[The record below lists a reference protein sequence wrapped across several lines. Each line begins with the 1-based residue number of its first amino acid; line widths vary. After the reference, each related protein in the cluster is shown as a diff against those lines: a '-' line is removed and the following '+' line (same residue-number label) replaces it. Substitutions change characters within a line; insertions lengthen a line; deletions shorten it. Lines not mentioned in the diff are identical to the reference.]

1 MENTTPT
8 KQVSFIQYSQPQLD
22 DGSYEISVTQTVSST
37 SGAVPTTAYEQTR
50 LFAVTGE
57 RYTLNPKD
65 VVSVFPPAFSLGEF
79 SNVLPH
85 VVLNRTTMPWERS
98 PGGDSAK
105 NDAPWLGI
113 LLFLESDPVPK
124 PSENTT
130 LLDLLS
136 VNSQTFYTDPN
147 TGNHLAGLMPE
158 NIYFPPFPEN
168 TNLAILDYGE
178 NWTDPCTFIDLPVT
192 LFNNIA
198 PTINDLSWLAHVR
211 EVSITNK
218 SETYIKMLRANDNI
232 IGGTT
237 QVAEVIGNRF
247 ALPGTKCT
255 AHLVCLENF
264 GPVLPGANGQSNIPV
279 QVPAIDTVRIVSLK
293 SWTYSAIS
301 EEYTFAGLLM
311 NINNPSQGSPLN
323 TLQITFKP
331 LGGAGDAAVQ
341 NALNMGYAAFNHTTR
356 LGDSTVSWYHGPFV
370 PFNVQETVP
379 FPGNT
384 ADEFTRYNPDSGM
397 FDTSY
402 SAAWQ
407 LGRMLGLQ
415 SNAFA
420 TAIYNWKKTLTLD
433 AIKKA
438 EQDFLNMSY
447 QAAVQLLAETLSNYV
462 DPFSGTPNAEPV
474 QKSLTGPSIKAVSKN
489 KQGRL
494 DAVRQVM
501 ADPEKIKSL
510 LLINANDV
518 PPPEIPFVVANF
530 IANLKLLYGIPFNYL
545 VPDERMLPLESLRFF
560 YMDSAWV
567 DTLIEGA
574 MSIGSSTAGDA
585 NIQKAVSEYVH
596 STANADAAT
605 IRPKLFATADAI
617 ANDEPITPIANPTG
631 FLLRSQVV
639 AGWPGFEVHG
649 FDVNGAP
656 LDILRFTQ
664 LSDNIMLCLFN
675 GVVQSVKIQEH
686 PEALHF
692 GVDMD
697 INDPSPAKFQKSF
710 RFITQFQSGGTTY
723 QPGQQVPGSI
733 VAPIPVQPYYRDSSS
748 VLQVDSMATGVQTA
762 INPVY
767 TGNFTSAEFA
777 LEMIEGVQQVTFNF
791 KTT

>member
-1 MENTTPT
+1 MESTTPT

-37 SGAVPTTAYEQTR
+37 SGTVPTTAYEQTKR
-50 LFAVTGE
+50 FAVTGE
-57 RYTLNPKD
+57 RFTINPKD
-65 VVSVFPPAFSLGEF
+65 VVEIFPPEFSLGEF

-98 PGGDSAK
+98 PGKEVSE

-113 LLFLESDPVPK
+113 LLFLENDPVPT
-124 PSENTT
+124 PSEKKT

-136 VNSQTFYTDPN
+136 VNSTTADGKQ
-147 TGNHLAGLMPE
+147 GLMPA
-158 NIYFPPFPEN
+158 NIYFPPF
-168 TNLAILDYGE
+168 TGGSTAASLDYGE
-178 NWTDPCTFIDLPVT
+178 NWSDPCTYIDVPAS
-192 LFNNIA
+192 LFNSVA
-198 PTINDLSWLAHVR
+198 PTIDDLSWLAHVR
-211 EVSITNK
+211 EVDVTNK
-218 SETYIKMLRANDNI
+218 SETYIRMLRANDDSP
-232 IGGTT
+232 GSTT

-264 GPVLPGANGQSNIPV
+264 GPVLPGPNGESNLPV
-279 QVPAIDTVRIVSLK
+279 QQPAIDTVRIVTLK

-301 EEYTFAGLLM
+301 EKYTFAGLLM
-311 NINNPSQGSPLN
+311 NINNPSAGNPLN
-323 TLQITFKP
+323 TLQIPFKP
-331 LGGAGDAAVQ
+331 SGQSAGDAAVS

-379 FPGNT
+379 FPGNA
-384 ADEFTRYNPDSGM
+384 ADEFTRYNPDSAM

-420 TAIYNWKKTLTLD
+420 TAIYNWKKKLTLD
-433 AIKKA
+433 AIHKA

-447 QAAVQLLAETLSNYV
+447 QTAVQLLAETLSNYV
-462 DPFSGTPNAEPV
+462 DPFLSSTAV
-474 QKSLTGPSIKAVSKN
+474 KKSLTGPSIRAVSKN
-489 KQGRL
+489 KKGRL
-494 DAVRQVM
+494 EAVRQVM
-501 ADPEKIKSL
+501 ADPEKIKGL
-510 LLINANDV
+510 LLNNVNDEE
-518 PPPEIPFVVANF
+518 PPTIPFVVANF

-545 VPDERMLPLESLRFF
+545 VPDERMLPMESLRFF

-585 NIQKAVSEYVH
+585 NIQKAVSAYVH
-596 STANADAAT
+596 ATANMNAAT
-605 IRPKLFATADAI
+605 IRLQLFASADTVA
-617 ANDEPITPIANPTG
+617 DSPVTPIANPTG

-649 FDVNGAP
+649 FDKNGTA

-664 LSDNIMLCLFN
+664 LSNNVMLCLFN

-692 GVDMD
+692 GVDMN

-710 RFITQFQSGGTTY
+710 RFITPYPTNNPTY
-723 QPGQQVPGSI
+723 QPGQQVPESL
-733 VAPIPVQPYYRDSSS
+733 VQPILVEPYYRDSSS
-748 VLQVDSMATGVQTA
+748 VLQVNSMAGAVQTA
-762 INPVY
+762 LKSIY
-767 TGNFTSAEFA
+767 TGSFTSAEFA

-791 KTT
+791 TTT